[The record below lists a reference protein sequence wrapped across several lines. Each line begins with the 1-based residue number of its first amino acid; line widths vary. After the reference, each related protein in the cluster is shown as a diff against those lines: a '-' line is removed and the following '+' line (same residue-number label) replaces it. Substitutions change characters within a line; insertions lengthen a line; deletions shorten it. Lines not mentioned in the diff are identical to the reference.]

1 MTQPALFPR
10 KAPRQSRSAATVSA
24 ILEAAAHILDQ
35 RGLEGYNTNAV
46 AARAGVSIG
55 SLYQYFPGKDALTV
69 TLIRRDHEA
78 LLAALAAAVERTR
91 GAGLAEGLAALARVA
106 VDHQLDRPR
115 LARLLDVEEDRLPI
129 SRDSRATIAAIAA
142 QVETFLEQHLAPP
155 DREHLAVTA
164 ADLLAIARGII
175 DTAAQGPIPD
185 RHVLARRVQ
194 WALAGY
200 LEQMN
205 GSSPGAGRGVQPR
218 P

>member
-10 KAPRQSRSAATVSA
+10 KAPRQRRSTATVSA

-35 RGLEGYNTNAV
+35 RGLEGYNTNVV

-78 LLAALAAAVERTR
+78 LLAALAGAVERTR

-115 LARLLDVEEDRLPI
+115 LARLLDIEEDRLPI
-129 SRDSRATIAAIAA
+129 SKESRATIAAIAA
-142 QVETFLEQHLAPP
+142 HVEIFLERHLAPL
-155 DREHLAVTA
+155 DRRDLAVA
-164 ADLLAIARGII
+164 SGDLLAIARGVI
-175 DTAAQGPIPD
+175 DTAALI
-185 RHVLARRVQ
+185 RRVE

-200 LEQMN
+200 LEQMV
-205 GSSPGAGRGVQPR
+205 GGPQAGRGVQPR